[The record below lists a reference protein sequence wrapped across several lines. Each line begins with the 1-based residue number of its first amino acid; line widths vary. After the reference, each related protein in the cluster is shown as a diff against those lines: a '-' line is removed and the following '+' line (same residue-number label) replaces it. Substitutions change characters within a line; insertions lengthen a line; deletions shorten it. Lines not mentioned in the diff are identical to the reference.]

1 MLFDCDGVLVDTEA
15 QGHRMSFNKA
25 FQQKGKLLGKLVML
39 KVWLSRHN
47 LIKLLLVLLLDT
59 RTWLAGLQTKWSLE
73 QYGELLRIG
82 GGKER
87 MTNFFS
93 QRPDEEPFKSRQVR
107 QFTAAALL
115 CSVMLD
121 LLLLKLCRLQ
131 QQLLCTIDCGAGMV
145 QAWPAA
151 YAAAPVWQSF

>member
-15 QGHRMSFNKA
+15 QGHRVSFNKA
-25 FQQKGKLLGKLVML
+25 FQQKGKLVML

-59 RTWLAGLQTKWSLE
+59 RTWLAGLQIKWSLE

-87 MTNFFS
+87 MTHFFS

-107 QFTAAALL
+107 QFTAALL

-121 LLLLKLCRLQ
+121 LLLLKLCRQQ
-131 QQLLCTIDCGAGMV
+131 QQLLCTLDCGAGMV
-145 QAWPAA
+145 QAWSAA
-151 YAAAPVWQSF
+151 YAAAPMWQSS